1 MARKITYE
9 IVKQEFDDRGYI
21 LISDVY
27 VNNAQKL
34 KYICPKHKDKGIQ
47 EITFANFTKG
57 SGCPYCAKRV
67 KRTHEEY
74 VIDLAKVNKN
84 IEPLEDYV
92 NLKTKILHRCK
103 VCGYEWKIK
112 PTNLL
117 HLKQGC
123 PHCNGR
129 AKLTHSEIVEI
140 IFQVNPNI
148 ELLDTYIDDITKI
161 RFRCKECGHIWY
173 AKPNNIRN
181 GKGCPKCSSSKGEK
195 CISKYLDEHN
205 IEYIQEYIFPN
216 CKDETYLRFDF
227 YLPQH
232 NICIEYDGIQHFQPI
247 GFSKKGRA
255 NKDQLFAKVQKHD
268 KIKNDYCATNGIK
281 LIRIPYYDYNEIQQ
295 ILSKSLI

>member
-1 MARKITYE
+1 MARKITCE

-27 VNNAQKL
+27 INNAQKL

-47 EITFANFTKG
+47 EITFANFTAGKG
-57 SGCPYCAKRV
+57 CLYCAKRA

-74 VIDLAKVNKN
+74 IIDLAKVNAN
-84 IEPLEDYV
+84 IEPLEEYV

-103 VCGYEWKIK
+103 VCGYEWKIV

-123 PHCNGR
+123 SHCSGR
-129 AKLTHSEIVEI
+129 AKLTHEEVVDI
-140 IFQVNPNI
+140 IYQINPNI
-148 ELLDTYIDDITKI
+148 EMIDTYIDDITKI

-181 GKGCPKCSSSKGEK
+181 KKGCPKCSSSKGEK

-205 IEYIQEYIFPN
+205 IEYTQEYIFPN
-216 CKDETYLRFDF
+216 CKDEACLRFDF

-247 GFSKKGRA
+247 GFSKEGKV
-255 NKDQLFAKVQKHD
+255 NKDQSFAKIQKHD
-268 KIKNDYCATNGIK
+268 KIKNDYCAINGIK